1 MLDSWHEFYALL
13 GTAAAALVALL
24 FVAVSVGASAFTRER
39 RSGTATF
46 MSPVVFHYSN
56 ILFLSLVVLVPGQ
69 TPRLLGAIV
78 GVASLGSLIY
88 SIVIIVRVFRSAVAD
103 LADRVAY
110 GSMPVLVYAT
120 GLVVAWLLLRGHE
133 ETGLY
138 LLAGTAL
145 LLLLGN
151 IRNAWDLML
160 SLAYRSAE
168 LAHIGEN
175 TAGEGPPPSQ
185 PPSP

>member
-1 MLDSWHEFYALL
+1 
-13 GTAAAALVALL
+13 
-24 FVAVSVGASAFTRER
+24 
-39 RSGTATF
+39 
-46 MSPVVFHYSN
+46 
-56 ILFLSLVVLVPGQ
+56 
-69 TPRLLGAIV
+69 
-78 GVASLGSLIY
+78 
-88 SIVIIVRVFRSAVAD
+88 
-103 LADRVAY
+103 
-110 GSMPVLVYAT
+110 MPVLVYAT